1 MLHSLFIKN
10 YILIDSLELELGE
23 HLNAI
28 TGETGSGKS
37 ILIDAIGFCIS
48 GKGGAEIIKSS
59 ADSASV
65 SLSFTNSSHLAE
77 SFSEIGIELDANED
91 IIITRQIN
99 KDGKKKCTVNNQPI
113 SPKALDSIV
122 DELIIIYGQH
132 SFSNLF
138 KVSTHIKI
146 LDSFLQDQ
154 SIFAKLSESFKELKQ
169 IKDRIIELKITQE
182 KTEKEADYLTHVAEE
197 LSKAKIQDNEEEE
210 LATLRTKLQQGDKQ
224 RQLIKD
230 LLDGI
235 RSAEIS
241 ANISSMIRQMSRS
254 SSPDLFENIHNELE
268 NAQSHI
274 DEAENLLERLAQ
286 GESSDLS
293 LDEIEE
299 RLFMIR
305 GLARKYGVNPSG
317 LNEYLKEVQTKLDQ
331 FTNCDQ
337 ELSKL
342 QKASIVAKTTY
353 LENAKIV
360 SKLRKDAAIN
370 IEKLVSS
377 ELSHLKMKGCDFKID
392 IADLSE
398 DSITEKGF
406 DSVKFIAS
414 TNPGTPYGSIEKIA
428 SGGEMARF
436 MLALQVALFQNNKNL
451 PTIIF
456 DEIDTGIGGVVADAV
471 GTRLKKLS
479 DSTQVLAI
487 THQPQVASKSTH
499 HIVVSKIHSG
509 LTTISSARILSTDE
523 QIEEISRMLSGKNIT
538 DTARKAAKEMIGEV
552 E

>member
-1 MLHSLFIKN
+1 M
-10 YILIDSLELELGE
+10 
-23 HLNAI
+23 
-28 TGETGSGKS
+28 
-37 ILIDAIGFCIS
+37 
-48 GKGGAEIIKSS
+48 
-59 ADSASV
+59 
-65 SLSFTNSSHLAE
+65 
-77 SFSEIGIELDANED
+77 
-91 IIITRQIN
+91 
-99 KDGKKKCTVNNQPI
+99 
-113 SPKALDSIV
+113 
-122 DELIIIYGQH
+122 
-132 SFSNLF
+132 
-138 KVSTHIKI
+138 
-146 LDSFLQDQ
+146 QDQ
-154 SIFAKLSESFKELKQ
+154 SIFVKLLESFRELKQ
-169 IKDRIIELKITQE
+169 IKDRIIELKIAQE
-182 KTEKEADYLTHVAEE
+182 KTEKEADYLSHVAEE

-235 RSAEIS
+235 RGAEIS

-305 GLARKYGVNPSG
+305 GLARKYGVAASD
-317 LNEYLKEVQTKLDQ
+317 LNNYLKEVQAKLDQ

-342 QKASIVAKTTY
+342 QKALIAAKTTY

-370 IEKLVSS
+370 IEKLVAS
-377 ELSHLKMKGCDFKID
+377 ELANLKMKGCDFKID
-392 IADLSE
+392 ITDLPE

-414 TNPGTPYGSIEKIA
+414 TNPGTPYGSIEK
-428 SGGEMARF
+428 
-436 MLALQVALFQNNKNL
+436 
-451 PTIIF
+451 
-456 DEIDTGIGGVVADAV
+456 
-471 GTRLKKLS
+471 
-479 DSTQVLAI
+479 
-487 THQPQVASKSTH
+487 
-499 HIVVSKIHSG
+499 
-509 LTTISSARILSTDE
+509 
-523 QIEEISRMLSGKNIT
+523 
-538 DTARKAAKEMIGEV
+538 
-552 E
+552 